1 MDGNENMACGA
12 AQAVESVVG
21 MGTVQVEYDRQVSWD
36 NLQRDFLGGA
46 NNQIFT
52 SCMLS
57 SVILGRPPVCGST
70 KFPRLSSFFPKLE
83 SRPVDVECVR
93 LLHDLYSLNIQ
104 NYNYKGYT
112 ILGKGDAYKEI
123 KAETFDHLTTTPVD
137 TNNKRKC
144 NRLPTI
150 RPNVAEEQI
159 ALVDFLKA
167 INIIPDGYI
176 GHSVGE
182 LGCAYIDGCLT
193 AEETI
198 LAAYYRGLASIETD
212 LIPGYMAAIG
222 LGYNDIKSMCPPEI
236 DVACHN
242 SLNSSTI
249 SGPENIV
256 KQFVKELTQ
265 KNIFARAVNVA
276 NIAYHSRYIK
286 PAAPKL
292 LEYLQQTLNENTIT
306 QIVPEGCRAAA
317 FLHLDSEGSSA
328 TINLSFVSRVV
339 GHTLITEPKL
349 RSSKWVSSS
358 IPESEW
364 ESSSARYSS
373 AEYHTN
379 NLLNSVLFEESTK
392 YIPNNAVA
400 IEIAPH
406 GLLQAIIKKSF
417 GPDCIHIPLTLR
429 GHPNAHEFLLASV
442 GKMFA
447 VGLLPKVSNLYP
459 PVQYPVSR
467 GTASLSS
474 LVAWNHSETW
484 LSVMDMDLSTVEG
497 ISRTVDPNITISLN
511 QEQDRMLEGH
521 KIFGKEGISRT
532 VDPNITI
539 SLNQE
544 QDRMLEGHKIFGKT
558 YDLDRIESC
567 NNILSDLDRIESCN
581 NILSDLD
588 RIESCNNI
596 LSDKDRIES
605 LVTIF
610 SQTRTE

>member
-1 MDGNENMACGA
+1 
-12 AQAVESVVG
+12 
-21 MGTVQVEYDRQVSWD
+21 
-36 NLQRDFLGGA
+36 
-46 NNQIFT
+46 
-52 SCMLS
+52 ML
-57 SVILGRPPVCGST
+57 
-70 KFPRLSSFFPKLE
+70 
-83 SRPVDVECVR
+83 
-93 LLHDLYSLNIQ
+93 LL
-104 NYNYKGYT
+104 
-112 ILGKGDAYKEI
+112 
-123 KAETFDHLTTTPVD
+123 
-137 TNNKRKC
+137 
-144 NRLPTI
+144 
-150 RPNVAEEQI
+150 QI
-159 ALVDFLKA
+159 ALVDFMKA
-167 INIIPDGYI
+167 LNIIPDGYI

-212 LIPGYMAAIG
+212 LIPGYMAAVG

-292 LEYLQQTLNENTIT
+292 LEYLQQ
-306 QIVPEGCRAAA
+306 
-317 FLHLDSEGSSA
+317 
-328 TINLSFVSRVV
+328 
-339 GHTLITEPKL
+339 LITEPKL

-484 LSVMDMDLSTVEG
+484 LSVMDMDLSTV
-497 ISRTVDPNITISLN
+497 V
-511 QEQDRMLEGH
+511 
-521 KIFGKEGISRT
+521 
-532 VDPNITI
+532 
-539 SLNQE
+539 
-544 QDRMLEGHKIFGKT
+544 
-558 YDLDRIESC
+558 C
-567 NNILSDLDRIESCN
+567 NG
-581 NILSDLD
+581 
-588 RIESCNNI
+588 
-596 LSDKDRIES
+596 DKCHVIY
-605 LVTIF
+605 
-610 SQTRTE
+610 